1 MHGGPQPGSRAAGQP
16 GSRAAGRPVIR
27 AAQVYF
33 PVTL

>member
-1 MHGGPQPGSRAAGQP
+1 MHGGPQPSKRAAEQPGSRAAGQ
-16 GSRAAGRPVIR
+16 PVIR